1 MLRRR
6 ARIVLAAVLLLYVG
20 SYLVLSR
27 QGFAQSDRWGVR
39 DSFWF
44 FEPRDSGLWRLSNY
58 GCVCFYLP
66 LIAADNCLGTGRWPA
81 GEPLLGLSK

>member
-6 ARIVLAAVLLLYVG
+6 ARIVLAAILLLYVG

-27 QGFAQSDRWGVR
+27 HGFAQTDKLGAKG
-39 DSFWF
+39 FWF

-58 GCVCFYLP
+58 GCVCIYFP
-66 LIAADNCLGTGRWPA
+66 LIVVDNCLGTGRWPA
-81 GEPLLGLSK
+81 KEPLMGLSK